1 MIRTETIP
9 VSSSITWLG
18 RLEIVEND
26 ITRITADAIVNAA
39 SHSLLGNA
47 GLSAALFA
55 AAGPELRDEC
65 AALGGCASGE
75 AKITKAYRLSAR
87 HVIHAVGPIWYG
99 GVDREDEVLARCYES
114 CFKLVER
121 YGHRT
126 IAFPSIGTG
135 AHGFPLERAA
145 SIALAAIT
153 GFLVRNAAVEKITVV
168 CYDRETYRGYL
179 RTLQDLISAA
189 NT

>member
-1 MIRTETIP
+1 MN
-9 VSSSITWLG
+9 SSIAWLE
-18 RLEIVEND
+18 RLDVIEGD
-26 ITRITADAIVNAA
+26 ITRIAADAIVNAA
-39 SHSLLGNA
+39 SHSLLGSA
-47 GLSAALFA
+47 GLSGALFA

-75 AKITKAYRLSAR
+75 AKITKAYQLSAR

-99 GVDREDEVLARCYES
+99 GADREDEVLSRCYES
-114 CFKLVER
+114 CFKLVEQ

-145 SIALAAIT
+145 PIALAAIA
-153 GFLVRNAAVEKITVV
+153 GFLKRNTTVEKITVV
-168 CYDRETYRGYL
+168 CFDRTTYRGYL
-179 RTLQDLISAA
+179 KALQGMVNCAIPKAA
-189 NT
+189 AG